1 MAATR
6 AHARAGCARLR
17 ETLLALR
24 SDAAV
29 AQQLAWPPAAP
40 CALENGLALL
50 LHACLSQ
57 ESTGAEART
66 TFAAAI
72 AQQLKTQPE
81 AFKPSPGGAEPDAAA
96 AQTAVWLR
104 LRLLLPLLPIVI
116 GEGQKVG
123 RRCLRETLAAALVHL
138 LALPALRTAPEELD
152 GVHAA
157 AACAAEADAGE
168 SLVHRCALRLLL
180 PRPTSCCSTWA
191 DAHRPFHAV
200 AQDHAHPAG
209 AVGRRVARLAA

>member
-1 MAATR
+1 
-6 AHARAGCARLR
+6 L
-17 ETLLALR
+17 
-24 SDAAV
+24 
-29 AQQLAWPPAAP
+29 PPGAP

-81 AFKPSPGGAEPDAAA
+81 AFKAAPGGVEADAAA

-138 LALPALRTAPEELD
+138 LALPALRAAPYDLD
-152 GVHAA
+152 GKHAA

-168 SLVHRCALRLLL
+168 SLVHRRAASRSSSSVPSLPPACAPGL
-180 PRPTSCCSTWA
+180 THCC
-191 DAHRPFHAV
+191 RV
-200 AQDHAHPAG
+200 RCGAQNHAHPTG
-209 AVGRRVARLAA
+209 PPGRRVARLAA